1 MVAIVHGK
9 KSIASHWVLRVACV
23 GVIIDSETSRFF
35 AIATVVGAVLIVDVV
50 DK

>member
-1 MVAIVHGK
+1 MVAIVHGE
-9 KSIASHWVLRVACV
+9 KSIASHRVLRVTCV
-23 GVIIDSETSRFF
+23 GAIIDSEKKSFF